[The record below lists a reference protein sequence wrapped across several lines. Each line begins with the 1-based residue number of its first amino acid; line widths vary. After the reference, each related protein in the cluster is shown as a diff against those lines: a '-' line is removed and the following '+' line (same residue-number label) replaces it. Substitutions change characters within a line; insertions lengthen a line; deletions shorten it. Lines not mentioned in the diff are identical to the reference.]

1 MVNQDKYDK
10 LISDIKKQIKENDK
24 RIAEYDSR
32 MFFAQ
37 DIIAGDLIGRKFA
50 YLEFQEV
57 LKGWIGEE

>member
-1 MVNQDKYDK
+1 MDKYDK
-10 LISDIKKQIKENDK
+10 LKAEIKKQIKENEK
-24 RIAEYDSR
+24 TIADYDRR

-37 DIIAGDLIGRKFA
+37 DIMAGDLIGRKFA